1 MERNTIAKKVIEIES
16 NSVLE
21 QINHLDLNFYNAVSL
36 IKKCIGH
43 IVIIGI
49 GKSGLIG
56 RKISATMSSVGIPS
70 IFLHPSEC
78 LHGDFGSILFND
90 IVIVISYSGNTE
102 EIKKILLILKNMKIK
117 VIAMTGKPK
126 SSIWNNVDCIIDCS
140 VTKEA
145 CPYNLVPT
153 SSTTAMIVIG
163 DALAINVSILKGFKR
178 EDLAKLHPFGSIGKK
193 LTMQVIDFMRTGD
206 NNPIV
211 NQKDIVEFAISIMSK
226 TKIGAT
232 SVVNDSGE
240 LIGFFTDG
248 DLRRCIKFD
257 KNLLKKK
264 ISFFMTKK
272 PKVVNPEMIIIDAIN
287 IMKKNNIDNIPVIN
301 EKNEPIGILDQCDLL
316 SSGLID

>member
-1 MERNTIAKKVIEIES
+1 MKNNIIAKNVIEIES
-16 NSVLE
+16 NAVLE
-21 QINHLDLNFYNAVSL
+21 QINHLDLNFYNAISL
-36 IKKCIGH
+36 IKECIGH
-43 IVIIGI
+43 VVIIGI

-70 IFLHPSEC
+70 MFLHPSEC

-126 SSIWNNVDCIIDCS
+126 SLVWNNVNCIIDCS

-153 SSTTAMIVIG
+153 SSTTAMIAIG

-193 LTMQVIDFMRTGD
+193 LTMQVVDFMRTGD
-206 NNPIV
+206 KNPIV
-211 NQKDIVEFAISIMSK
+211 KQKDIIEFAISIMSK

-232 SVVNDSGE
+232 SVVDDIGK
-240 LIGFFTDG
+240 LVGFFTDG
-248 DLRRCIKFD
+248 DLRRCINFD

-264 ISFFMTKK
+264 ISFFMTKN
-272 PKVVNPEMIIIDAIN
+272 PKVVNPEMIIIDAID
-287 IMKKNNIDNIPVIN
+287 IMKNNNIDNVPVVN